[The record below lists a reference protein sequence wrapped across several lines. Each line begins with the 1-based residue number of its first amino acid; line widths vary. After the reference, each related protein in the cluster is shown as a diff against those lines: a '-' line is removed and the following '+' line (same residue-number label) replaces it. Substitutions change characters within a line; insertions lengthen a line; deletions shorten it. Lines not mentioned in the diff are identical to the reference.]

1 VKESVQML
9 KSRKKKRNKYQESRI
24 KLIKGKIR
32 KLIAFWGI
40 LAAFSM
46 VVVLGAGLTRLY
58 YALLDAS
65 WLKVEDIEI
74 TGLKKLDKNG
84 ILDTMGVR
92 KGECILNLRMGPV
105 AERLRM
111 LPPVKTASV
120 RLDLPSRIV
129 AEITERE
136 PLAIVKGNDFYMID
150 AEGVLFARA
159 VPEENRGI
167 RLITGIC
174 DPGLGVGSS
183 VPARSLE
190 RVKELVAALD
200 KSKSW
205 LPPSSVLECRWSP
218 AGFVLILGERE
229 VPVEIGRENFEQKL
243 SRLRQ
248 IVDTLKERQWAEL
261 VTRIDL
267 DYPGR
272 AYLDGQFPI
281 PKPVQVPHAR
291 QSG

>member
-1 VKESVQML
+1 ML
-9 KSRKKKRNKYQESRI
+9 KSRKKKRNRYQESRI
-24 KLIKGKIR
+24 RLIKGKIR
-32 KLIAFWGI
+32 KFLAFFSI
-40 LAAFSM
+40 LAVFSL
-46 VVVLGAGLTRLY
+46 VVILGAGLTRLY

-74 TGLKKLDKNG
+74 AGLKKLDRNE
-84 ILDTMGVR
+84 ILDTIGVS

-120 RLDLPSRIV
+120 RLELPSRIV

-136 PLAIVKGNDFYMID
+136 PIAIVKGDDFYMVD
-150 AEGVLFARA
+150 AEGLLFTRA
-159 VPEENRGI
+159 VPEENRG
-167 RLITGIC
+167 LPVITGIA
-174 DPGLGVGSS
+174 DPGIEVGSS
-183 VPARSLE
+183 VPARKFE
-190 RVKELVAALD
+190 HIKELVAALD

-205 LPPSSVLECRWSP
+205 LPSNSVIECRWSS
-218 AGFVLILGERE
+218 AGFELVLGERG
-229 VPVEIGRENFEQKL
+229 VPVEIGRENLEQKL
-243 SRLRQ
+243 ARLRQ
-248 IVDTLKERQWAEL
+248 IIDTLKERQWTEV

-281 PKPVQVPHAR
+281 PKPVSGQHAR